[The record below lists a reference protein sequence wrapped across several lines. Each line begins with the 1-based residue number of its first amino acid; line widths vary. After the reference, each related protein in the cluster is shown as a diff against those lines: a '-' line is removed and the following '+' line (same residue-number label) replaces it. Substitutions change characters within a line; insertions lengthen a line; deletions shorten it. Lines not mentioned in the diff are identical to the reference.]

1 METSEAK
8 KSKKS
13 TSPKEVIEMAKEAG
27 VQIVDYKFMDLPG
40 TLQHISYHIDTLKES
55 VFENGIGFDG
65 SSIRGFQAINE
76 SDMLLMPDPETA
88 IVDPCCKTPTLS
100 MFCNIEDPIERKPYS
115 RDSRYVAQKAEKF
128 LIKSGIATQCFFGPE
143 AEFFVFDGIRFDQ
156 NQHSAYYYIDSAE
169 GAWNSGRDEKPNLGY
184 KPRYKEGYF
193 PCPPTDSLMEFR
205 SQALLR
211 MREMGLDMEI
221 HHHEVA
227 TAGQCEMGVGIK
239 TLTKAADQITLYK
252 YVLKNVAREHFKVVT
267 FMPKP
272 IFQDNGNGM
281 HCHQSIWKD
290 GVPLMFDKKMTYA
303 NFSQIGLWYIGG
315 LLKHAP
321 ALLAI
326 TSPTTNSYRRLVPGF
341 EAPVNLCYSA
351 RNRSAVCRI
360 PTYSNEPKAKRVEF
374 RAPDATCN
382 PYLAFAAM
390 LMAGLDGIINKI
402 DPGEP
407 ADFDLFEASP
417 EELAKI
423 KTVPDSLGGALTA
436 LEKDHDFLLRGD
448 VFTKDL
454 IETYIEYKKKKE
466 IDFVRLRPHPAE
478 FQLYF
483 DA

>member
-360 PTYSNEPKAKRVEF
+360 PAYSNEPKAKRVEF